1 MRPRWWPVWPWRP
14 ARSRRRR
21 RRRPQAPAP
30 AAAQARQGRG
40 AGDTPAP
47 ARKAGDGQGP
57 FKKMVIRGVTLIDG
71 TGGPPLSPMDIVI
84 EGNRITAGAPGRL
97 AGAAAAGDP
106 RAARRRLRDRR
117 QGHVRDARLRRHAR
131 PRLDHRQGARP
142 ELRLQAVAGARRHHR
157 PRRVAV
163 VGGGQQ
169 LREGSL
175 GEERDR
181 RAAHHQLP
189 DARLR
194 LAERPGDL
202 AREGARV
209 GEVGRGQQ
217 HRRHQVLQSR

>member
-1 MRPRWWPVWPWRP
+1 MTTRSALHAAALVAGMALVTSQVPSAQTP
-14 ARSRRRR
+14 AA
-21 RRRPQAPAP
+21 QAPAP
-30 AAAQARQGRG
+30 APAQARQGRG

-47 ARKAGDGQGP
+47 ARKAGEGQGP

-97 AGAAAAGDP
+97 AGAAAAGEP

-142 ELRLQAVAGARRHHR
+142 ELRLQAVAGARRHHG

-169 LREGSL
+169 CPRRSA
-175 GEERDR
+175 RRRTRSPR
-181 RAAHHQLP
+181 RASSTTRRWAP
-189 DARLR
+189 AGRTAR
-194 LAERPGDL
+194 
-202 AREGARV
+202 
-209 GEVGRGQQ
+209 
-217 HRRHQVLQSR
+217 